1 MSPKINLR
9 VQHVTLSN
17 SLIMSCSSS
26 TVGFSPTDLW
36 GFRQNSHEVNQ
47 NDDNDG
53 FHDVISSHTRITMIS
68 LSEFPTWEE
77 TRAAWWRASP
87 SCPPARWTSPWTGS
101 PTYDQL
107 NDSGGHGDD
116 GDDGGHDGD
125 VDDGADDVDGRFH
138 FYSLWLH
145 SSVPRISFRCL
156 PWNKEGEKEGR
167 WDIEILI
174 SD

>member
-36 GFRQNSHEVNQ
+36 GFRQNSHKVDQ

-68 LSEFPTWEE
+68 LSEFADVEE
-77 TRAAWWRASP
+77 QPEKRPELPGGEQALLVRQLVERVHELAHLQM
-87 SCPPARWTSPWTGS
+87 TSLMIVVVMVMMVMVVMMVIMAMMAMIVMMTMMVMMVMI
-101 PTYDQL
+101 Y
-107 NDSGGHGDD
+107 
-116 GDDGGHDGD
+116 
-125 VDDGADDVDGRFH
+125 
-138 FYSLWLH
+138 
-145 SSVPRISFRCL
+145 
-156 PWNKEGEKEGR
+156 
-167 WDIEILI
+167 IL
-174 SD
+174 

>member
-36 GFRQNSHEVNQ
+36 GFRQNSHKVNQ

-87 SCPPARWTSPWTGS
+87 SCPPTRWTSPWTGS
-101 PTYDQL
+101 PKVTCL
-107 NDSGGHGDD
+107 MIVVVMVMMVMMTMMTMMVMMVMMMVVVTN
-116 GDDGGHDGD
+116 
-125 VDDGADDVDGRFH
+125 
-138 FYSLWLH
+138 LWRALQ
-145 SSVPRISFRCL
+145 P
-156 PWNKEGEKEGR
+156 GR
-167 WDIEILI
+167 WQPESTQVLASTD
-174 SD
+174 